1 MIPSEATDQ
10 PDYDNILPQ
19 LSEPL
24 EWRPH
29 YETAILEPFTY
40 ITATPGKD
48 MRSRLIEAFNLWLK
62 VPQKELGIIAHV
74 VSMLH
79 NASLMMDDVEDDS
92 QLRRGAPVTHKIYG
106 IPQTI
111 NTANYVY
118 FLAYQ
123 ELFKLRND
131 QASHRTKDLDRVV
144 TDELLNL
151 HRGQGLDLLWRDTLT
166 CPTESEYIEMVNNST
181 SDHVCLMDELMGECY
196 VETGGLFRIAIKLM
210 MAMSPVEPV
219 VDYVPLVNLIGV
231 YFQIRDDYMNLQST
245 TYASNKGFAEDLTEG
260 KFSFP
265 VVHAI
270 RADTSNRQVLNV
282 LQKRPGTPTLKK
294 HIISYMDTHTKTFEY
309 TREVLKKLDVQTR
322 AEVERLGGNAGLSK
336 FIDSMKI
343 D

>member
-1 MIPSEATDQ
+1 MIPGPSRDHSQ
-10 PDYDNILPQ
+10 PDYDNILPL
-19 LSEPL
+19 LSQPPP
-24 EWRPH
+24 WRP
-29 YETAILEPFTY
+29 ESESSILEPFTY
-40 ITATPGKD
+40 ITANPGKD
-48 MRSRLIEAFNLWLK
+48 MRSRLIEAFNCWLK

-92 QLRRGAPVTHKIYG
+92 QLRRGTPVTHKIYG

-123 ELFKLRND
+123 ELFKLRKN
-131 QASHRTKDLDRVV
+131 QASQRTNDLDRVV

-151 HRGQGLDLLWRDTLT
+151 HRGQGLDLLWRDTLQ
-166 CPTESEYIEMVNNST
+166 CPTEGEYIEMVNNK
-181 SDHVCLMDELMGECY
+181 
-196 VETGGLFRIAIKLM
+196 TGGLFRIAIKLM

-231 YFQIRDDYMNLQST
+231 YFQIRDDYMNLQSNQ
-245 TYASNKGFAEDLTEG
+245 YASNKGFAEDLTEG

-265 VVHAI
+265 VVHAV
-270 RADTSNRQVLNV
+270 RADTSNRQVMNI
-282 LQKRPGTPTLKK
+282 LQKRPTTPTLKK
-294 HIISYMDTHTKTFEY
+294 HVIAYMDTHTKTFEY
-309 TREVLKKLDVQTR
+309 TREVLRKLDIQTR
-322 AEVERLGGNAGLSK
+322 AEVERLGGNTALTK
-336 FIDSMKI
+336 FIDSMRL